1 MPFAFKDKEFNKV
14 AAFFNVF
21 TFLLTCSAL
30 VQPSWFRIKGLH
42 CTQRLSLVQ
51 FFTFDEDDDDD
62 EDQINLRQNEFESQR
77 QDFNGNYLLID
88 LMSCMYLSFVP
99 EISNYLKCST
109 QVLAFAVSNAL
120 CMYVLVGIKSP
131 HKKIVVIL

>member
-1 MPFAFKDKEFNKV
+1 MPFAFKDKEFNKI

-62 EDQINLRQNEFESQR
+62 EDQINLRQNEYESQR

-88 LMSCMYLSFVP
+88 LIGYM
-99 EISNYLKCST
+99 
-109 QVLAFAVSNAL
+109 
-120 CMYVLVGIKSP
+120 
-131 HKKIVVIL
+131 

>member
-42 CTQRLSLVQ
+42 CAQRLSLVQ

-62 EDQINLRQNEFESQR
+62 EDQITLRQNEYESLR

-88 LMSCMYLSFVP
+88 LMSCMYS
-99 EISNYLKCST
+99 
-109 QVLAFAVSNAL
+109 
-120 CMYVLVGIKSP
+120 
-131 HKKIVVIL
+131 

>member
-42 CTQRLSLVQ
+42 CAQRLSLVQ

-62 EDQINLRQNEFESQR
+62 EDQINLRQNEYESQR
-77 QDFNGNYLLID
+77 LDFNGNYLLID
-88 LMSCMYLSFVP
+88 LMSCMYSPSYRKLTITSNVP
-99 EISNYLKCST
+99 HRSCFYSLYCSMYISCSGYKVT
-109 QVLAFAVSNAL
+109 
-120 CMYVLVGIKSP
+120 C
-131 HKKIVVIL
+131 